1 MQTKLSYPSQPSQ
14 VRLTFA
20 LVVMISAI
28 IVVGCGLSTPLD
40 SPLATPDWQAT
51 KIAFALTPEARMTD
65 DPNAVAT
72 AYALATEMMATASA
86 ETPEPTVFA
95 TIPGTPAGAGTIVV
109 GVGPFS
115 PIDYYIE
122 NRWYEDTD
130 GGSTRTSVWAGAVA
144 EAGGGR
150 SQKGIVLV
158 QVTRRYLQDNDTRTA
173 LVEFTGRLTPC
184 QGGSVHVV
192 GATGEVLTLL
202 STSGHTFYF
211 DVPSRQFIPPPT
223 ASPIPTPN
231 PSTDWT
237 FSGSV
242 DTGTD
247 DPPPCATLTLYQQV
261 GTTWQP
267 LAQTSPSADGTFTLS
282 APGPRPPSQF
292 LLTIQYPSGFAPG
305 WPVAGPGLVVV
316 DAHSL
321 MSLGAL
327 APGEYGGQRFT
338 ALALVHATPLP
349 GTPTPP
355 PLPTPPPTMVSPLAT
370 PTP

>member
-1 MQTKLSYPSQPSQ
+1 MQTQFPSYPCQPSL
-14 VRLTFA
+14 VRVAFA
-20 LVVMISAI
+20 LVTVIATVSI
-28 IVVGCGLSTPLD
+28 VGCSSSAPLG

-51 KIAFALTPEARMTD
+51 KRAFALTPEARMTD

-72 AYALATEMMATASA
+72 AYALATEMMATAGA

-130 GGSTRTSVWAGAVA
+130 GGSTRTSVWAGVVA

-173 LVEFTGRLTPC
+173 LVEFTDRLTPC
-184 QGGSVHVV
+184 QGGLVRVV
-192 GATGEVLTLL
+192 DALGETLTLR
-202 STSGHTFYF
+202 STSGHTFTF
-211 DVPSRQFIPPPT
+211 DVPARQFVPPPT
-223 ASPIPTPN
+223 ASPSPTPN
-231 PSTDWT
+231 PATDRT
-237 FSGSV
+237 FTGNV
-242 DTGTD
+242 DTGTG

-261 GTTWQP
+261 GSTWQP
-267 LAQTSPSADGTFTLS
+267 LAQTTPAADGRFTLS
-282 APGPRPPSQF
+282 ATGLPQPRRFLITVAYPP
-292 LLTIQYPSGFAPG
+292 GFAPAL
-305 WPVAGPGLVVV
+305 PLAGPGFVVV
-316 DAHSL
+316 DNHAI
-321 MSLGAL
+321 MSVAGLG
-327 APGEYGGQRFT
+327 PGEYGGHRFRS
-338 ALALVHATPLP
+338 LALPPSP
-349 GTPTPP
+349 GTSTPP
-355 PLPTPPPTMVSPLAT
+355 ALPTPPPTLVSPLAT